1 MSKSVSFHQISR
13 SAFEA
18 VQHRLLTDLA
28 GERVGDSKDELL
40 CFGVRG
46 SLRYDE
52 RSESAVLDITGMPSV
67 LDRATVV
74 SWLQGAFADGDAD
87 GIYYDTLRVSLEN
100 NASLAVNVSDVP
112 NLTHGKYQT
121 YPISVPANQDGE
133 LFKASSRDAAAVGP
147 EGSVTYELPD
157 GTTLNISFDL
167 EYYVGSTSTFTAAL
181 GGGPAS
187 NYGLRLTDTW
197 DTSPGPKK
205 DWTVQL
211 YLDPNPGAT
220 FVQASH

>member
-1 MSKSVSFHQISR
+1 MSRSVTFHQISR
-13 SAFEA
+13 SAFDA

-28 GERVGDSKDELL
+28 GERVADSKDELC

-46 SLRYDE
+46 TLRYDE
-52 RSESAVLDITGMPSV
+52 PSRSAELDITGMPSV

-87 GIYYDTLRVSLEN
+87 GIYYDVLKVSLLN
-100 NASLAVNVSDVP
+100 NASLDMNVSDVP

-121 YPISVPANQDGE
+121 YPISVPGNQDGE
-133 LFKASSRDAAAVGP
+133 LFKASNRDAAAVGP
-147 EGSVTYELPD
+147 AGSLTYEMAD

-167 EYYVGSTSTFTAAL
+167 EYTLGTTSTFTASL
-181 GGGPAS
+181 GGATAGS
-187 NYGLRLTDTW
+187 YGLRLTDVW
-197 DTSPGPKK
+197 DTSAGPHKN
-205 DWTVQL
+205 WTVQL
-211 YLDPNPGAT
+211 YLDAKPGST